1 MRLSQAL
8 LCITLIFILLPIRAF
23 AAVHASS
30 VMPAHISKTTAIY
43 IGTVAQTHF
52 IFGGEQRFSEESL
65 ESARKFKT
73 YVERQQQRRAMLHR
87 IDLIFIISVIATL
100 FLAALFNGHRE
111 RWKRKS
117 IAIAWLLSGCLAGI
131 SMAVSVYYDFHIG
144 STSAYARS
152 GAYLTAQRDSVMFW
166 IIATGKLVAAGL
178 FVMAGGSALRRR
190 SVNYK

>member
-8 LCITLIFILLPIRAF
+8 LCITLVFILLPIKAF

-30 VMPAHISKTTAIY
+30 VMPAHIYKPTAIY
-43 IGTVAQTHF
+43 IGTVAQTHL
-52 IFGGEQRFSEESL
+52 IFGGQRFSEESL

-73 YVERQQQRRAMLHR
+73 YVERQQQRRAMLRR
-87 IDLIFIISVIATL
+87 IDLILIISVIATL

-190 SVNYK
+190 SVNHK